1 MHRIYQD
8 SSLTIVAASV
18 TSADDGF
25 LGARKAPIRN
35 AFRAPLHLSQEQ
47 LSVISIQEHEQYDDL
62 KELINRR
69 AWTLQEQLLSARLLL
84 YASHTLQWQC
94 RTLKCNLGDSYH
106 APSLSSIPRL
116 PLIEPV
122 SEAAPTTGDPER
134 ERAVDDA
141 LHPILQHWMRVTIS
155 YSYRSATLQSDKLTA
170 LAGLATY
177 FSPILGPSYCAG
189 IWGTS
194 FLQQLCWHSPSN
206 TTFLSCPRNY
216 RAPSWSWASVDGPLY
231 FLTYNGYRP
240 Y

>member
-1 MHRIYQD
+1 
-8 SSLTIVAASV
+8 
-18 TSADDGF
+18 
-25 LGARKAPIRN
+25 
-35 AFRAPLHLSQEQ
+35 
-47 LSVISIQEHEQYDDL
+47 
-62 KELINRR
+62 
-69 AWTLQEQLLSARLLL
+69 LSARLLL

-106 APSLSSIPRL
+106 ASSLSSIPRL

-122 SEAAPTTGDPER
+122 SEAAPTTGDAER

-155 YSYRSATLQSDKLTA
+155 HSYRSATLQSDKLTA

-206 TTFLSCPRNY
+206 TTFLSRPRNY
-216 RAPSWSWASVDGPLY
+216 RAPFWSWASVDGPLY